1 MSIKAAFF
9 DIDGTL
15 LSHKTH
21 AVPEDTLESLA
32 RLRSR
37 GIKLFTSTGRHILEL
52 DGLPVRD
59 IEFDGYVLLNGQL
72 CLDEKRNILS
82 GEAID
87 RTDIENILPIFEEKQ
102 LPLGFVELDRLY
114 MNVVNERVRWIHQE
128 ISTKVPDID
137 VYRGAPVYLIN
148 AFVDRKEAEGL
159 LEQLPHCKMTW
170 WNALGSDY
178 ISKSGGKV
186 VGIQKMLEHHGI
198 EREEIIAFGDGE
210 NDIEMLKY
218 AGIGVAM
225 GNGEE
230 CAKQSADYI
239 TDDIDAGGILHA
251 LQHYGI

>member
-32 RLRSR
+32 RLRSC

-128 ISTKVPDID
+128 ISTKVPEID

>member
-1 MSIKAAFF
+1 MILFLS
-9 DIDGTL
+9 L
-15 LSHKTH
+15 LLCFC
-21 AVPEDTLESLA
+21 VGLE
-32 RLRSR
+32 
-37 GIKLFTSTGRHILEL
+37 
-52 DGLPVRD
+52 
-59 IEFDGYVLLNGQL
+59 
-72 CLDEKRNILS
+72 C
-82 GEAID
+82 
-87 RTDIENILPIFEEKQ
+87 NILPIFEEKQ

-128 ISTKVPDID
+128 ISTKVPEID